1 MGRATPTPRPS
12 KVPSLRYSSRTRF
25 STGECSAA
33 QSIFLCPPGARE
45 GSRTSDSLCISLLLP
60 CVAVRRDLFVGGL
73 DLFASAEREAGDED
87 GDEEGDQ
94 AEPHPET
101 TRGGA
106 GSEKQ
111 TDDQRADTGDPHQDV
126 THGLESRGGDLVG
139 VHYLRPEEAPAL
151 DAGVEDEQQDRAE
164 HDAHDGVV
172 DRYDGSEDREGH
184 EAQKVVEPGDPDS
197 ADDGGEDRYGDK
209 DDELLARVDV
219 LLYVLAPAEVGVPH
233 LVRQEAEEEVAY
245 KAADAAEPQGAEE
258 VVDQVPYRRAPGAS
272 RAEQEPED
280 EREDVRRPQVGEAG
294 YDHEALGRD
303 QDRRVDGCAKCHQH
317 HHLRVPPHRDDLFHL
332 TSLWSRVSGL
342 RLQASGICL
351 MPETWCLHLLNPST
365 PPKPANRS

>member
-1 MGRATPTPRPS
+1 MGRATPTPRPL

-33 QSIFLCPPGARE
+33 QSIFLCPSGARE
-45 GSRTSDSLCISLLLP
+45 GSRTSDSLCISLLLR
-60 CVAVRRDLFVGGL
+60 CFAVRRDLFVGGL
-73 DLFASAEREAGDED
+73 DLFAPAEQEAGDDD

-101 TRGGA
+101 TGGGA
-106 GSEKQ
+106 G
-111 TDDQRADTGDPHQDV
+111 
-126 THGLESRGGDLVG
+126 
-139 VHYLRPEEAPAL
+139 PEE
-151 DAGVEDEQQDRAE
+151 Q

-172 DRYDGSEDREGH
+172 DRDDGSEDREGD
-184 EAQKVVEPGDPDS
+184 EAQQVVEPGDPDR

-219 LLYVLAPAEVGVPH
+219 LLHVLAPAEVGVPH

-303 QDRRVDGCAKCHQH
+303 QDRRVDCRAQGHQH
-317 HHLRVPPHRDDLFHL
+317 YHLRVPPHREDLFHRRSFQSLRFQVSGIRLQVVGRFTNRTYRVFL
-332 TSLWSRVSGL
+332 TSETCS
-342 RLQASGICL
+342 L
-351 MPETWCLHLLNPST
+351 MPFHLLNPST
-365 PPKPANRS
+365 PPKPANRSASA

>member
-25 STGECSAA
+25 RTGECSAA
-33 QSIFLCPPGARE
+33 QSIFLCPSGARP

-60 CVAVRRDLFVGGL
+60 CVAVRRDLLVGGL
-73 DLFASAEREAGDED
+73 DLFAPAEQEAGDDD

-101 TRGGA
+101 TGGGA
-106 GSEKQ
+106 GSEEQ
-111 TDDQRADTGDPHQDV
+111 TDDQRADTADSHQDV
-126 THGLESRGGDLVG
+126 THGLEWR
-139 VHYLRPEEAPAL
+139 
-151 DAGVEDEQQDRAE
+151 
-164 HDAHDGVV
+164 
-172 DRYDGSEDREGH
+172 
-184 EAQKVVEPGDPDS
+184 
-197 ADDGGEDRYGDK
+197 GEDRYGDK

-219 LLYVLAPAEVGVPH
+219 LLHVLAPAEVGVPH
-233 LVRQEAEEEVAY
+233 LVRQETEEEVAY

-303 QDRRVDGCAKCHQH
+303 QDRRVDGRAKCHQH
-317 HHLRVPPHRDDLFHL
+317 HHLRVPPHREDLLHL

-342 RLQASGICL
+342 RLQASGI
-351 MPETWCLHLLNPST
+351 
-365 PPKPANRS
+365 